1 MHIERYSHVMH
12 IVSNVEGQLKPGQD
26 AIAVM
31 KATFPAG
38 TVSGAAKVRAMEIID
53 EVEPVRRG
61 IYAGCAG
68 YFAANGSMD
77 TCILLRTALVK
88 DQVMHVQA
96 GVGVVADSDLDAEFQ
111 ESHHKARA
119 LVRAAEESV
128 RFANAAN
135 WTAGNPRR

>member
-1 MHIERYSHVMH
+1 
-12 IVSNVEGQLKPGQD
+12 
-26 AIAVM
+26 
-31 KATFPAG
+31 
-38 TVSGAAKVRAMEIID
+38 MEIID

-135 WTAGNPRR
+135 WTAGNTRR